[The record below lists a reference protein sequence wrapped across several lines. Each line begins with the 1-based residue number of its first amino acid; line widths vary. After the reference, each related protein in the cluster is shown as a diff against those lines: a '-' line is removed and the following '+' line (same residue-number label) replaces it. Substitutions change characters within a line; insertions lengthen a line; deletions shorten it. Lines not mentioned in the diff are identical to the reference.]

1 MPSLLRSAVLTS
13 DYLILNEPANQL
25 ILLRSADL
33 ISDYPILAQ
42 TSWSADSVPKNLEQL
57 IQPLIYII
65 K

>member
-42 TSWSADSVPKNLEQL
+42 TS
-57 IQPLIYII
+57 
-65 K
+65 